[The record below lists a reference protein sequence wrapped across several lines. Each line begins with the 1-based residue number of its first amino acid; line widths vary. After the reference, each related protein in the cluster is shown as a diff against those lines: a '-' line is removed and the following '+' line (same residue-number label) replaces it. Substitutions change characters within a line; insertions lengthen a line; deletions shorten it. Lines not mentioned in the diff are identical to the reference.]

1 MLSAALVAAGV
12 VFLAEL
18 GDKSQLMALAMAAKH
33 RARDV
38 FIGMFFAILLMFAI
52 AVGLGALLGTF
63 LEDYRNVVTIGAGV
77 VFLAFAVWTLSDR
90 DDDGDEDFDDIDP
103 VSASAGTRTVV
114 TAAFTAFVVAELGDK
129 TQLASATLAMREGFW
144 PVYLG
149 SVVGEVAAIGLAIV
163 IGAVAGKHLP
173 QRLIMYGAATLF
185 AVFGV
190 VMIVQ
195 GIRGW
200 A

>member
-38 FIGMFFAILLMFAI
+38 FIGMFFAILLMFAL

-63 LEDYRNVVTIGAGV
+63 LDDYRDVVTVGAGV
-77 VFLAFAVWTLSDR
+77 IFLLFAVWTLR
-90 DDDGDEDFDDIDP
+90 DDDDDDEAVDTL
-103 VSASAGTRTVV
+103 SASAGSRTVI

-129 TQLASATLAMREGFW
+129 TQLASATLAMRDGFW

-149 SVVGEVAAIGLAIV
+149 SVAGEVAAIGLAIV
-163 IGAVAGKHLP
+163 VGAVAGKHLP
-173 QRLIMYGAATLF
+173 ERLIRFGAAALF
-185 AVFGV
+185 AVFGII
-190 VMIVQ
+190 MIVQ
-195 GIRGW
+195 GIRG
-200 A
+200 

>member
-1 MLSAALVAAGV
+1 VLSAALLAAGV

-38 FIGMFFAILLMFAI
+38 FVGMFFAILIMFAI
-52 AVGLGALLGTF
+52 AVGLGAVLGSLLD
-63 LEDYRNVVTIGAGV
+63 EHRDVVTIGAGV
-77 VFLAFAVWTLSDR
+77 VFLLFAVWTLK
-90 DDDGDEDFDDIDP
+90 DDDDDEEELDTLSP
-103 VSASAGTRTVV
+103 MAGSRTVM

-129 TQLASATLAMREGFW
+129 TQLASATLAMRDGFW

-163 IGAVAGKHLP
+163 IGAVAGRHLP
-173 QRLIMYGAATLF
+173 ERLIRFGAAGLF

-190 VMIVQ
+190 VMIVE
-195 GIRGW
+195 GVRG
-200 A
+200 

>member
-1 MLSAALVAAGV
+1 MLSSALVAAGV

-52 AVGLGALLGTF
+52 AVGLGAILGSV
-63 LEDYRNVVTIGAGV
+63 LEDYSNVVAIVAGLI
-77 VFLAFAVWTLSDR
+77 FLGFAVWTVRDE
-90 DDDGDEDFDDIDP
+90 DDDDDEDVDTLSP
-103 VSASAGTRTVV
+103 TAGSRTVI
-114 TAAFTAFVVAELGDK
+114 TASFSAFVVAELGDK
-129 TQLASATLAMREGFW
+129 TQLASATLAVRDGFW

-149 SVVGEVAAIGLAIV
+149 SVVGEVAAIGLAIG
-163 IGAVAGKHLP
+163 IGAVAGRHLP
-173 QRLIMYGAATLF
+173 ERLIRYGAAALF

-190 VMIVQ
+190 IMIVQ
-195 GIRGW
+195 GLRG
-200 A
+200 

>member
-1 MLSAALVAAGV
+1 MLSPALVAAGV

-52 AVGLGALLGTF
+52 AVGLGAVLGSV
-63 LEDYRNVVTIGAGV
+63 LDEYSNVVAIVAGLI
-77 VFLAFAVWTLSDR
+77 FLGFAVWTLR
-90 DDDGDEDFDDIDP
+90 DDDDDEEAVDTLSP
-103 VSASAGTRTVV
+103 TAGSRTVI
-114 TAAFTAFVVAELGDK
+114 TASFSAFVVAELGDK
-129 TQLASATLAMREGFW
+129 TQLASATLAVRDGFW
-144 PVYLG
+144 PVYIG
-149 SVVGEVAAIGLAIV
+149 SVIGEVAAIGLAIA
-163 IGAVAGKHLP
+163 IGAVAGRHLP
-173 QRLIMYGAATLF
+173 ERLIRYGAAALF

-190 VMIVQ
+190 IMIVQ
-195 GIRGW
+195 GLRG